1 LDLLHRSWMRALKA
15 RNLAD
20 KTLRI
25 HGDSLTALVDHADA
39 AQLGDLDRDAVRAFL
54 ADLTDRFAPAT
65 VSVRYRALQQF
76 FKWCVAEEELDRSP
90 MDAMQAPVVPEQPV
104 DVLPTADARDLLKVQ
119 GHDVRRPPR
128 HRDHPAVPRHR
139 HAVAGA
145 RRSDRRRPRHG
156 RRRRLRARQGP
167 SPPRLCRQSPAVRSP
182 G

>member
-1 LDLLHRSWMRALKA
+1 VDARALKA

-90 MDAMQAPVVPEQPV
+90 WTPCRHRSFPSNPS
-104 DVLPTADARDLLKVQ
+104 TCC
-119 GHDVRRPPR
+119 RRPT
-128 HRDHPAVPRHR
+128 
-139 HAVAGA
+139 
-145 RRSDRRRPRHG
+145 
-156 RRRRLRARQGP
+156 RAI
-167 SPPRLCRQSPAVRSP
+167 C
-182 G
+182 